1 MAGQKIELGPTGR
14 TVADNVK
21 RVRGHR
27 ALNYADLSR
36 KLTELGRPIS
46 PLAVRRIEEGDRRVD
61 VDDLLALAVALG
73 VPPNSLLLP
82 HEDPF
87 PEPSATAVGDV
98 EFGELWK
105 WADGSRGPIG
115 YEDDG
120 HGRGISRPVLPRESG
135 APSTAETLERIRAL
149 IAEAAAIEA
158 ARRGDD

>member
-27 ALNYADLSR
+27 SLNYAELSR

-82 HEDPF
+82 HEDPS
-87 PEPSATAVGDV
+87 PEPSATAVGDTK
-98 EFGELWK
+98 FLDLWS

-115 YEDDG
+115 YEDDW
-120 HGRGISRPVLPRESG
+120 HSRKISRPVLPREPG
-135 APSTAETLERIRAL
+135 APSTADTLERIQAL
-149 IAEAAAIEA
+149 IAEATAIEA
-158 ARRGDD
+158 ARSGND